1 VWISDLMSSPAITV
15 PPDLPVKQ
23 AARLLRDRDV
33 AAVPV
38 VDAAGALVGVV
49 SEIDLL
55 RGSVVPDPVAHLV
68 PVDVT
73 GPPPSTVAD
82 VMTRQ
87 VEVLAPHT
95 DLFDAA
101 RRMAATGVRSMPV
114 VDDGSVVGVVSR
126 ADLLRALARDD
137 DDICAEVGQRLTE
150 YFGAELP
157 CEVAVDQGLVTLRTD
172 RDGQDED
179 VKAAVLLSQR
189 VRGVVRVLVEEQ
201 A

>member
-15 PPDLPVKQ
+15 PPELPVKE

-38 VDAAGALVGVV
+38 VDAAGTLVGVV

-55 RGSVVPDPVAHLV
+55 RGTMVPDPVAHLV
-68 PVDVT
+68 PVDVP

-87 VEVLAPHT
+87 VESLAPHT
-95 DLFDAA
+95 DLYDAA
-101 RRMAATGVRSMPV
+101 RRMASTRVRSMPV
-114 VDDGSVVGVVSR
+114 VDGEAVVGVVSR

-137 DDICAEVGQRLTE
+137 QDISVEVGQRLTE

-157 CEVAVDQGLVTLRTD
+157 CAVEVDRGLVTLRTD

-179 VKAAVLLSQR
+179 VQAAVLLSQR
-189 VRGVVRVLVEEQ
+189 VRGVVRVLVEK

>member
-15 PPDLPVKQ
+15 PPELPVKE

-38 VDAAGALVGVV
+38 VDAAGTLVGVV

-55 RGSVVPDPVAHLV
+55 RGSVAPDPVAHLV
-68 PVDVT
+68 PVDVA
-73 GPPPSTVAD
+73 GPPPSTVAE

-114 VDDGSVVGVVSR
+114 VDGESVVGVLSR

-157 CEVAVDQGLVTLRTD
+157 CEVEVDQGLVTLRTD

-179 VKAAVLLSQR
+179 LKAAVLLSQR
-189 VRGVVRVLVEEQ
+189 VRGVVRVLVEER